1 MRVIYSTCILLSIYL
16 LGCSTTLM
24 PPELAEGKTFS
35 VQLLESLQVG
45 MTEEQVIE
53 IIGQPWKVFR
63 DNSQSRFEYLSQI
76 EQFDVVRYMYIFSS
90 RKRIACLRN
99 EAVLWFEDSRLQRIE
114 HGVPETACQ

>member
-1 MRVIYSTCILLSIYL
+1 
-16 LGCSTTLM
+16 M

-45 MTEEQVIE
+45 MREEQVIE